1 MPATVHGRVVR
12 SAFRPHPL
20 LRGPHAQTMFGLLRR
35 KPVVGLQLERLELP
49 DGDFL
54 DLAHFGSGSG
64 PRVLLIHGLTG
75 SFESKYLSG
84 TAGELVAR
92 GMRGT
97 MMQLRGAGPEP
108 NRLPQQYHQGATG
121 DVRRVVELL
130 AQREPGGLLAAVG
143 WSLGANLLLKYLGEQ
158 GGATPLEAACAVS
171 PPFDL
176 EVCAEHLRT
185 GFARIYQRA
194 LLDGLKAGWKR
205 KAATIATPIPLEAVL
220 AVTDLIGLDDVLVAP
235 LHGFRDAHDYYQR
248 CSCAQFLPAIARPT
262 LILHAADDPLMVPS
276 IIPRAEQLAPEVAL
290 ELSPTGGHVGFVAA
304 NRVGGPVFWSESRI
318 ADFLHQQLVAR
329 RFEQASARRCA

>member
-1 MPATVHGRVVR
+1 MSATIHGRIIS

-20 LRGPHAQTMFGLLRR
+20 LRGAHAQTMFGLLRPT
-35 KPVVGLQLERLELP
+35 PVVHLRRERLELA

-54 DLAHFGSGSG
+54 DLAHFGSGRG

-75 SFESKYLSG
+75 SFASKYLSG
-84 TAGELVAR
+84 TARQLIAR

-121 DVRRVVELL
+121 DVRWVVELL
-130 AQREPGGLLAAVG
+130 ARREPGGLLAAIG
-143 WSLGANLLLKYLGEQ
+143 WSLGANLLLKYLGED
-158 GGATPLEAACAVS
+158 GCATPLAAACAVS
-171 PPFDL
+171 APFDL

-185 GFARIYQRA
+185 GVARIYQRA

-205 KAATIATPIPLEAVL
+205 KAATIATPIPLEKVL
-220 AVTDLIGLDDVLVAP
+220 AVPDLVGLDDVLVAP

-248 CSCAQFLPAIARPT
+248 CSCAQFLSAIARPT
-262 LILHAADDPLMVPS
+262 LILHAADDPFMLPR
-276 IIPRAEQLAPEVAL
+276 IIPRAEQLAPCVTL

-304 NRVGGPVFWSESRI
+304 DRLGRPVFWSESRI
-318 ADFLHQQLVAR
+318 AEFLHQQLVAQPVDR
-329 RFEQASARRCA
+329 VSAPRCA